1 MINLTKTRMQF
12 NFRTNFEIEF
22 LLEEMVTV
30 TGKRKTDVIQQAI
43 YSYAKDVLSPE
54 QFDQCILKAAHER
67 ILKSS

>member
-1 MINLTKTRMQF
+1 MTKTRMQF
-12 NFRTNFEIEF
+12 NFRTNHEIES
-22 LLEEMVTV
+22 LLDAMVAA

-43 YSYAKDVLSPE
+43 YSYAKDVLSTE